1 MKKVLFYILTL
12 ACVYSCHTDIDI
24 DELITPQTK
33 PQKAFETEFTKKYGT
48 VSPEL
53 SWMTVSSDTLLA
65 DLSGLES
72 DSFTIQVYTAD
83 PCADLDY
90 CYLLAEYNNVSG
102 NKDIV
107 FDYPSGLNNVYVSA
121 IDADNRS
128 YTSRIDTR
136 IEEEHKV
143 AFDPESPDSVHF
155 ENKPMG
161 YLMAFEGFT
170 GDEEGLDFDYNDVI
184 VEIGYV
190 RGRDSLD
197 VKAVAVGC
205 DCAVQLAYRRKGNT
219 ESGEDEIIFEE
230 VHDAMGY
237 EALYDYVLKRLVYL
251 KLNTGINKAP
261 KKPVATTYLKELVN
275 ASITDIAPKIFAT
288 FTIPATKPKDETS
301 STAFLPAK
309 KGVNYPQAIL
319 VADPTWEW
327 AREGLLLSAAYSQFR
342 PWIYGPE
349 GNELWYGAKNW
360 KEANSYY
367 E

>member
-1 MKKVLFYILTL
+1 MYILTL
-12 ACVYSCHTDIDI
+12 ASFCSCHKDIDI

-48 VSPEL
+48 VSPDL
-53 SWMTVSSDTLLA
+53 SWMTVSSDTLSA
-65 DLSGLES
+65 DLSALEKGS
-72 DSFTIQVYTAD
+72 YTIQVYTAN

-90 CYLLAEYNNVSG
+90 CYLLAEYNNVHEK
-102 NKDIV
+102 KDIV
-107 FDYPSGLNNVYVSA
+107 FDYPSGLNNIYISA
-121 IDADNRS
+121 IDEDNNS
-128 YTSRIDTR
+128 YTARIGTR
-136 IEEEHKV
+136 EDREV
-143 AFDPESPDSVHF
+143 VFDPEAPDSVHF
-155 ENKPMG
+155 DAKPMG

-184 VEIGYV
+184 VEIDYV
-190 RGRDSLD
+190 RGRDSVD
-197 VKAVAVGC
+197 VKAVAAGC

-237 EALYDYVLKRLVYL
+237 EALYDYVLKRLIYL

-261 KKPVATTYLKELVN
+261 KKPVVTIYLKELVN

-327 AREGLLLSAAYSQFR
+327 AREGMLLSAVYSGFR

-349 GNELWYGAKNW
+349 GYELWYGAKSW
-360 KEANSYY
+360 KEANKNF